1 MKYLIVGLGN
11 IGEEYANTRHN
22 IGFILADALAQD
34 LGVKFVTDRLAM
46 RAEARFRGKTIII
59 IKPTTYMNL
68 SGKAYRY
75 WLTMEKIDI
84 EKSLVVVDDLDLDP
98 GVFRMKLKGSGGS
111 HNGLNNIIEMLDHNN
126 FPRLRVGIG
135 SDFARGFQVDYVLG
149 QFTREEEKLYTER
162 IPFGVEMIKTF
173 ISAGAGNTMNSFN
186 NRKG

>member
-1 MKYLIVGLGN
+1 MKFLIIGLGN
-11 IGEEYANTRHN
+11 IGDEYANTRHN

-34 LGVKFVTDRLAM
+34 LGVKFTTDRLAS

-75 WLTMEKIDI
+75 WLEMEII
-84 EKSLVVVDDLDLDP
+84 PVENSLVIVDDLDLEP

-111 HNGLNNIIEMLDHNN
+111 HNGLNNIIEMLGHNN

-135 SDFARGFQVDYVLG
+135 SNFARGFQVDYVLG
-149 QFTREEEKLYTER
+149 RFTREEEKIFLDR
-162 IPFGVEMIKTF
+162 IPFGVEMIRSF
-173 ISAGAGNTMNSFN
+173 ISAGPTNTMNGFN
-186 NRKG
+186 NK

>member
-22 IGFILADALAQD
+22 IGFIIADALAQD
-34 LGVKFVTDRLAM
+34 LGVKFTTERYAM
-46 RAEARFRGKTIII
+46 RAEARYRGRPVVI

-75 WLTMEKIDI
+75 WLNEEKVAV
-84 EKSLVVVDDLDLDP
+84 ENSLVVVDDLDLDP
-98 GVFRMKLKGSGGS
+98 GVFRMKTKGSGGS
-111 HNGLNNIIEMLDHNN
+111 HNGLNDIIATLGNTN

-149 QFTREEEKLYTER
+149 RFTREEEKLFTER
-162 IPFGVEMIKTF
+162 IPTAVEMIKSF
-173 ISAGAGNTMNSFN
+173 IAAGATNTMNTYN
-186 NRKG
+186 NK